1 MQTQT
6 KTYQKEFDWIA
17 LFRLIRVQNLVIIF
31 LTQIFVKIFLID
43 GKQYFLGSI
52 QDFKFYL
59 LSAVTIL
66 IAAAGYII
74 NDYYDIKIDV
84 INKPKNVIIG
94 QFIKRRV
101 ALAFNWSFNFL
112 ALGIAWFLG
121 FKIFVF
127 TFFCGFMLW
136 LYSNQLKR
144 IALVGNLVVSF
155 LTASSI
161 LILAIYYPKNP
172 YILYIFALFSFFI
185 SLIREIVKDMEDMK
199 GDASFGCKTLPIVLG
214 IYKTKRV
221 IYVFFLIFLII
232 LLSSYFSFEHHFVI
246 YLYAFVLPP
255 LFWFL
260 YRLYWA
266 DTKKHFRSLSNLA
279 KLIMLL
285 GILSMIWV

>member
-1 MQTQT
+1 MQT
-6 KTYQKEFDWIA
+6 KTYQKEFDWVA
-17 LFRLIRVQNLVIIF
+17 LFRLVRVQNLLIIF

-43 GKQYFLGSI
+43 GKDRIFMSLQEI
-52 QDFKFYL
+52 DFYL
-59 LSAVTIL
+59 LSLTTIL
-66 IAAAGYII
+66 IAAAGYVI

-101 ALAFNWSFNFL
+101 ALALNWSFNFL
-112 ALGIAWFLG
+112 ALGFAWFLG
-121 FKIFVF
+121 FKIFIF
-127 TFFCGFMLW
+127 TFICGFMLW
-136 LYSNQLKR
+136 FYSNQLKR
-144 IALVGNLVVSF
+144 IALIGNIVVSL

-161 LILAIYYPKNP
+161 LILALYYPKNSLL
-172 YILYIFALFSFFI
+172 LYIFATFSFFI
-185 SLIREIVKDMEDMK
+185 SLIREIIKDMEDMK
-199 GDASFGCKTLPIVLG
+199 GDASFGCKTLPILLG

-232 LLSSYFSFEHHFVI
+232 LLSTYFSFEHHFVI

-255 LFWFL
+255 LFLFV

-279 KLIMLL
+279 KIIMLL
-285 GILSMIWV
+285 GILSMIWI